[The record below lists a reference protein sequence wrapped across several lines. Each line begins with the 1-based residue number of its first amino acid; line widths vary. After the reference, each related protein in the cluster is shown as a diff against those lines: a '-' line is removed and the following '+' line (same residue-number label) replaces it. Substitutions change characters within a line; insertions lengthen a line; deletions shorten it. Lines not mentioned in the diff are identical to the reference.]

1 MKVPKFDLAALK
13 AIDFSKVIAIAK
25 QRGILIACACVI
37 VVIPVGAWWFR
48 GGIKDSIQAT
58 MAKRGKEFEKI
69 VSLEK
74 SSVTVRNPVGD
85 PKSETVSLNSTLID
99 LLKARNESLEG
110 EVKGV
115 YLSAVV
121 HNKKNHAIIQTKQV
135 VFPKPLKENEELL
148 DEIFLPAIGPAYKAL
163 LDKNR
168 AKTPPP
174 PADVLE
180 AVKQREISFIR
191 DDLKRKNRAEV
202 TDPKE
207 IEQLSQALIKARLD
221 ALVEGARDT
230 AVYLDAGAI
239 RMPPEKKKTSLD
251 ACFTWQWDLWVLDDI
266 FNAISN
272 ANTNS
277 KADAKSS
284 VISAPVKRIISIRI
298 DAPAS
303 VAAASG
309 AETSP
314 EPAAESEATE
324 ATEATEAKAAAEPA
338 TLAATTDATGAPI
351 APSAEITRDFKI
363 SFTGLASCQLYD
375 IRNVKLKMIVSTS
388 ELPKVLD
395 SFAKENFM
403 TVTQLKISPVNSFTA
418 ARQGFIYG
426 AEPCSEIS
434 LVLQTIWLREWTT
447 EFMPLGVKNKIGT
460 RGVEKPP
467 VAEAQPDAGET
478 KTSSEAAKS

>member
-1 MKVPKFDLAALK
+1 M
-13 AIDFSKVIAIAK
+13 
-25 QRGILIACACVI
+25 
-37 VVIPVGAWWFR
+37 
-48 GGIKDSIQAT
+48 
-58 MAKRGKEFEKI
+58 
-69 VSLEK
+69 
-74 SSVTVRNPVGD
+74 
-85 PKSETVSLNSTLID
+85 
-99 LLKARNESLEG
+99 
-110 EVKGV
+110 
-115 YLSAVV
+115 
-121 HNKKNHAIIQTKQV
+121 
-135 VFPKPLKENEELL
+135 
-148 DEIFLPAIGPAYKAL
+148 
-163 LDKNR
+163 
-168 AKTPPP
+168 
-174 PADVLE
+174 
-180 AVKQREISFIR
+180 
-191 DDLKRKNRAEV
+191 
-202 TDPKE
+202 
-207 IEQLSQALIKARLD
+207 
-221 ALVEGARDT
+221 
-230 AVYLDAGAI
+230 
-239 RMPPEKKKTSLD
+239 
-251 ACFTWQWDLWVLDDI
+251 
-266 FNAISN
+266 
-272 ANTNS
+272 
-277 KADAKSS
+277 
-284 VISAPVKRIISIRI
+284 ISAPVKRIISIRI

-324 ATEATEAKAAAEPA
+324 ATEVTEAKAAAEPA
-338 TLAATTDATGAPI
+338 TLAETTDATGAPI

-363 SFTGLASCQLYD
+363 SFSGLASCQLYD

-388 ELPKVLD
+388 ELPEVLD